1 MRKMAVLLSAL
12 VIATTPAV
20 AARPQDAV
28 VLELVGGTVGGY
40 AGSALGALTLS
51 WAFSRGATGWDAL
64 ARAIFGAFIGFA
76 GGTIVGS
83 SLGVIAVGSWM
94 GVEGN
99 VGLTFVGAS
108 AGTGAMLG
116 IGFALE
122 LPETILRLAPPVAAA
137 GATAGFN
144 TGARVR
150 E

>member
-1 MRKMAVLLSAL
+1 MRKMAVVLSAL
-12 VIATTPAV
+12 VIVSTPVLAV
-20 AARPQDAV
+20 RPEDAIIPEF
-28 VLELVGGTVGGY
+28 LGGTLGGY
-40 AGSALGALTLS
+40 AGAALGALTLS
-51 WAFSRGATGWDAL
+51 WAFSLGATGWDGL
-64 ARAIFGAFIGFA
+64 ARAILGAFIGFA

-99 VGLTFVGAS
+99 IGLTFLGAT

-116 IGFALE
+116 IGIALQI
-122 LPETILRLAPPVAAA
+122 PETILPLAPPVAAA

-144 TGARVR
+144 AGARVR